1 MNFAKLTD
9 DQVDDLRN
17 MMESRGWDVFKA
29 IIEEEKRVTSEGLY
43 VRMDQ
48 RENDLD
54 RGKMRTLRAIISL
67 RDDVIAEV
75 RERVKSRESKNDVAL
90 NQSMR

>member
-67 RDDVIAEV
+67 RDDVQERRCIESVNALKK
-75 RERVKSRESKNDVAL
+75 RRVKA
-90 NQSMR
+90 